1 MGWMEFLH
9 VAGEKTGYVDKMW
22 VGNNFL
28 ILLYILLAIG
38 LIIGIYFYVK
48 E

>member
-22 VGNNFL
+22 GNNFL